1 MQNKTVLGLL
11 SLLVIFA
18 WISAGWI
25 GAAEAESKS
34 FYEGKTVRLMVGYPP
49 GGAHDL
55 EARVIARHI
64 SKYIPGN
71 PSVIVQ
77 NMPGA
82 SGQIQLNYVYNIAPP
97 DGLTWAITGRSQMAA
112 QMLRPSVR
120 YDQRKMAKMY
130 GAPGLSIMIARSSL
144 GVKKASDVFS
154 VDPSEIVVGGRAA
167 DGAATL
173 SARLSLEIL
182 GLKGYQTVVGYAG
195 SAKLALAFA
204 SGEINWHNTSLASI
218 RGGAFG
224 DMVKRGE
231 AVPLWQG
238 GRLTGEGK
246 VVRSADIDLPILEEV
261 YEEKFGRAPEGVAL
275 EAYNL
280 VNAGMSSVIRSFVI
294 RPGVPERR
302 LRILREAFNQL
313 VNDPDFV
320 ADWENVL
327 GVKINMISGEEDHKV
342 MMKLLTPSPAHK
354 YIKEMIRR
362 ASS

>member
-1 MQNKTVLGLL
+1 MQNKTILGLFP
-11 SLLVIFA
+11 LLVFFT
-18 WISAGWI
+18 WISVVQI
-25 GAAEAESKS
+25 STAAADSKP

-64 SKYIPGN
+64 TKYIPGN
-71 PSVIVQ
+71 PSIIVQ

-82 SGQIQLNYVYNIAPP
+82 SGQIQLNYVYNVAPP
-97 DGLTWAITGRSQMAA
+97 DGVTWAITGRSQMAA
-112 QMLRPSVR
+112 QMFRPAVR

-130 GAPGLSIMIARSSL
+130 GAPGLSIMLARSSL

-154 VDPSEIVVGGRAA
+154 VDPSKIVVGGRAA

-173 SARLSLEIL
+173 SGRLSLEIL
-182 GLKGYQTVVGYAG
+182 GLKGYKTVVGYAG

-224 DMVKRGE
+224 DMFTRGE
-231 AVPLWQG
+231 VIPLWQG

-246 VVRSADIDLPILEEV
+246 VVRSPDIDLPILEEV
-261 YEEKFGRAPEGVAL
+261 YEKKFGRPPKGVAL
-275 EAYNL
+275 AAYNL
-280 VNAGMSSVIRSFVI
+280 MNAGLSSVIRSFVI
-294 RPGVPERR
+294 RPGVPKQR
-302 LRILREAFNQL
+302 LQTLRKAFDQL
-313 VNDPDFV
+313 MQDPDFV
-320 ADWENVL
+320 ADWEHVL

-342 MMKLLTPSPAHK
+342 MMQLLTPSPAHK
-354 YIKEMIRR
+354 YIKEMVGK

>member
-1 MQNKTVLGLL
+1 MQNKTVRRLFT
-11 SLLVIFA
+11 LLVLFQ
-18 WISAGWI
+18 WISIVWI
-25 GAAEAESKS
+25 SGVAAEPKA

-71 PSVIVQ
+71 PSIIVQ

-82 SGQIQLNYVYNIAPP
+82 SGQIQLNYVYNVAQP

-112 QMLRPSVR
+112 QMLRPVVR

-144 GVKKASDVFS
+144 GAKKASDVFS
-154 VDPSEIVVGGRAA
+154 VDPSTIVVGGRAA

-182 GLKGYQTVVGYAG
+182 GLKGYKTVVGYAG
-195 SAKLALAFA
+195 SAKLALAFGT
-204 SGEINWHNTSLASI
+204 GEINWHNTSLASI
-218 RGGAFG
+218 RGGAFA
-224 DMVKRGE
+224 DMIKRGE

-246 VVRSADIDLPILEEV
+246 VVRSPDIDLPILEEV
-261 YEEKFGRAPEGVAL
+261 YQKKFGRPPSGMPL
-275 EAYNL
+275 EAYTL
-280 VNAGMSSVIRSFVI
+280 MNAGLSSVIRSFVL
-294 RPGVPERR
+294 RPGVPEQR
-302 LRILREAFNQL
+302 LEMLRGAFDQL
-313 VNDPDFV
+313 IKDEDFV
-320 ADWENVL
+320 ADWERVL
-327 GVKINMISGEEDHKV
+327 GVKMNMISGAEDHEV
-342 MMKLLTPSPAHK
+342 MMRLLTPSPAHK
-354 YIKEMIRR
+354 YIKEMTEKG
-362 ASS
+362 SS